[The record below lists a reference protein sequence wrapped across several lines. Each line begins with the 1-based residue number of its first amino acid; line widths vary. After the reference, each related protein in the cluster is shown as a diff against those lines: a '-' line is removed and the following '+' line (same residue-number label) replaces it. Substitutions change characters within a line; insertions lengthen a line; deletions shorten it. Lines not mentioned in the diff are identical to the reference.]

1 MFMNRLSLRPF
12 LSAAIL
18 LAACS
23 SRSST
28 ARPPRPSGA
37 GNVITADDIAASPG
51 LSLEQILVARIPGLT
66 MGRDADGRTI
76 IKLRGS
82 STFMGNEEALVVVNG
97 IALGPNAAGNLN
109 AINTHDIE
117 SITVL
122 RDAASTAQWGSRGAN
137 GVILIKTKHG

>member
-1 MFMNRLSLRPF
+1 MNCLSLRPF

-23 SRSST
+23 SNAST
-28 ARPPRPSGA
+28 VRPARPSGA
-37 GNVITADDIAASPG
+37 GNVITADEIAQSPG
-51 LSLEQILVARIPGLT
+51 MSLEQILVARIPGLT
-66 MGRDADGRTI
+66 FGRSDDGRTI
-76 IKLRGS
+76 VRLRGG
-82 STFMGNEEALVVVNG
+82 STTIMGSEEALIVING

-109 AINTHDIE
+109 AIDPHDIE